1 MVIQKTDSET
11 TPLIRPHDL
20 LKKVEVCP
28 QALVVFDSFDW
39 NSLLAKTHLIPGS
52 RKNLKF
58 CSLQTIMVN
67 NKPITLAGPGMSA
80 SVAAMVLE
88 VLIAFGARHIIGVGS
103 CGSLDEKL
111 RIGHLVIPQ
120 NAIPDEGTSSHYP
133 LPGKKV
139 KASPRVLKRIQSLCE
154 VKAQTWACGKV
165 WTTDAPFRE
174 TPQKIKNAQQKKAI
188 AVEMELSAFFK
199 VGAFYGVEVGALL
212 VVSDELFAHQ
222 WNPGYTTHKYKKAF
236 MHAIDIVLQVLSQ
249 PEGEDE
255 ISQ

>member
-1 MVIQKTDSET
+1 MVIQKTDSQKI
-11 TPLIRPHDL
+11 PLVRPHDL
-20 LKKVEVCP
+20 LKNVEVCP

-39 NSLLAKTHLIPGS
+39 NSLLAKTHLVPGS

-80 SVAAMVLE
+80 PVAAMVLE

-133 LPGKKV
+133 LPGQKI
-139 KASPRVLKRIQSLCE
+139 KASSRVLKMIQSLCE
-154 VKAQTWACGKV
+154 LKAQDWALGKV

-174 TPQKIKNAQQKKAI
+174 TPQKIKKAQHKKAI

-199 VGAFYGVEVGALL
+199 VGAFYGAEVGALL
-212 VVSDELFAHQ
+212 VVSDELFARQ
-222 WNPGYTTHKYKKAF
+222 WNPGYMTQKYKKAF
-236 MHAIDIVLQVLSQ
+236 MQAFDIALQVLSQ
-249 PEGEDE
+249 LEGEDE